1 MLASHSNDKHNEM
14 EIISAEHI
22 LSLVRSLLNTSLDSI
37 LEKIH
42 NFYTLLSWLA
52 QKPFMAERKLA
63 SEELHCSPFSDN
75 RYLFCVCNIIGF
87 LCVEFFSGK

>member
-42 NFYTLLSWLA
+42 NFYTLLS
-52 QKPFMAERKLA
+52 
-63 SEELHCSPFSDN
+63 
-75 RYLFCVCNIIGF
+75 
-87 LCVEFFSGK
+87 